1 MFPGQ
6 LLMKDGIIC
15 LLTCPTFNRSFFS
28 QLISSCSVSRFVYGF
43 LPASCY
49 NLFAPLFAGSFSFPC
64 KTKLHIVAGQR
75 SILSM
80 LHPYTRMSF
89 HSIVN
94 FLYLFPQLLPL
105 YCLLLLLYF
114 YQAYLSTASGNDS
127 LPPCIPSF

>member
-28 QLISSCSVSRFVYGF
+28 QLISSCSVSRFVCGF

-49 NLFAPLFAGSFSFPC
+49 NRFVQLFAGSFSFPC
-64 KTKLHIVAGQR
+64 RTKLHIVAGQH

-80 LHPYTRMSF
+80 LHPYTHMSF
-89 HSIVN
+89 HLIVN

-105 YCLLLLLYF
+105 YCPLLPQYF
-114 YQAYLSTASGNDS
+114 YPAYLSVASGNDS
-127 LPPCIPSF
+127 LPPFIPSF